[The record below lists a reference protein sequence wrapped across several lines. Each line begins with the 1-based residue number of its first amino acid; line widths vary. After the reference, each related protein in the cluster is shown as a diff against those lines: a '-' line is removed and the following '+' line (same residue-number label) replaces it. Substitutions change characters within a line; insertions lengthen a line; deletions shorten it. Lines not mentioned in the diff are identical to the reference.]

1 MRIWRAA
8 PEEAADVAR
17 LLAAFRDWWGREW
30 PDDASFLASVERLIV
45 RDDAEF
51 LLAATGDDAPAGVVQ
66 LRYRWSAWTEADD
79 CWLEDLYVLDSAR
92 GTGMGRA
99 LVRASLDRAR
109 ERGCRRV
116 ELDVNTGNPTAR
128 GLYGS
133 LGFETGKSGGE
144 DLLMSVRLDPDPSP
158 EAAAERGDLRA

>member
-17 LLAAFRDWWGREW
+17 LLVAFRDWWGREE
-30 PDDASFLASVERLIV
+30 PGAASFAASVQRLIG
-45 RDDAEF
+45 RDDTEF
-51 LLAATGDDAPAGVVQ
+51 LLAATGCGPPVGVVQ
-66 LRYRWSAWTEADD
+66 LRYRWSVWTEAED

-109 ERGCRRV
+109 ERGCGRV
-116 ELDVNTGNPTAR
+116 ELDVNTGNPAAR
-128 GLYGS
+128 GLYES
-133 LGFETGKSGGE
+133 LGFATGKSGGE
-144 DLLMSVRLDPDPSP
+144 DLLMSVRL
-158 EAAAERGDLRA
+158 

>member
-17 LLAAFRDWWGREW
+17 LLTAFRDWWGRDW
-30 PDDASFLASVERLIV
+30 PDDASFAASVDRLIG
-45 RDDAEF
+45 RDDTEF
-51 LLAATGDDAPAGVVQ
+51 LLAAGDDRSPLGIAQ
-66 LRYRWSAWTEADD
+66 LRYRWSVWTEAQD

-99 LVRASLDRAR
+99 LVQASLDRAR

-116 ELDVNTGNPTAR
+116 ELDVNTGNAAAR
-128 GLYGS
+128 RLYES
-133 LGFETGKSGGE
+133 LGFATGKSGGE
-144 DLLMSVRLDPDPSP
+144 DLLMSVRL
-158 EAAAERGDLRA
+158 